1 MVKLKYRLIAVTLLM
16 SLVAVPAISA
26 EGQVSPSTLASLG
39 LADMQILSDEQGMA
53 VRGLSGN
60 AIASSL
66 SIVTGFLIDPST
78 NNFVGS
84 TDAHAALANAE
95 NAGRNAPSIAIT
107 EHLSL
112 MGLELIIET
121 NGVPFS
127 SGILVGSAGGSAYGW
142 AN

>member
-1 MVKLKYRLIAVTLLM
+1 MMKPKYQLIAVTVLM
-16 SLVAVPAISA
+16 SLIAAPAFSNETHVP
-26 EGQVSPSTLASLG
+26 QSTLASLG
-39 LADMQILSDEQGMA
+39 LSEMQVMSDEQGMG

-66 SIVTGFLIDPST
+66 SIVTGFLIDPTT

-84 TDAHAALANAE
+84 TDAHAAIANAE
-95 NAGRNAPSIAIT
+95 NAGRNAPSSAIT

-112 MGLELIIET
+112 MGLELIIQT
-121 NGVPFS
+121 NGTPFS

>member
-1 MVKLKYRLIAVTLLM
+1 
-16 SLVAVPAISA
+16 
-26 EGQVSPSTLASLG
+26 
-39 LADMQILSDEQGMA
+39 MA

-121 NGVPFS
+121 NGTPFFG
-127 SGILVGSAGGSAYGW
+127 GILVGSAGGSAYGW